1 MEDFPGTLALY
12 ADGALGADGKRDGPF
27 AAGPG
32 LYVLDPEVR
41 VILRYA
47 PGFDPFGV
55 LEDLK
60 RLLKYSWLGEH
71 RWFILPSAAS
81 GRNQMLSLTILEW
94 SSIGDDVS
102 RPPGRRGS

>member
-1 MEDFPGTLALY
+1 V
-12 ADGALGADGKRDGPF
+12 PF

-60 RLLKYSWLGEH
+60 RLLKYSWLG
-71 RWFILPSAAS
+71 
-81 GRNQMLSLTILEW
+81 
-94 SSIGDDVS
+94 
-102 RPPGRRGS
+102 

>member
-1 MEDFPGTLALY
+1 MGNGRAPSL
-12 ADGALGADGKRDGPF
+12 
-27 AAGPG
+27 AGPG

-60 RLLKYSWLGEH
+60 RLLKYSWLG
-71 RWFILPSAAS
+71 
-81 GRNQMLSLTILEW
+81 
-94 SSIGDDVS
+94 
-102 RPPGRRGS
+102 